1 MDRDIEEM
9 GTRNDAGLTPKQER
23 FARAYVEGGKASEAY
38 RVAYDAGNM
47 KPATVWTE
55 ASLLL
60 GNPKVAARVERL
72 NAEIEEKNRLN
83 ADRLREIV
91 RTGLLNEAQTAES
104 ASARI
109 AAFKLLGELTD
120 VQAFGPQRIET
131 EQKITTAKQA
141 ADQLDDALTA
151 ALTDPNVVQLFD
163 K

>member
-1 MDRDIEEM
+1 M
-9 GTRNDAGLTPKQER
+9 GTKNDAGLTAKQER

-38 RVAYDAGNM
+38 RAAYEASKM

-72 NAEIEEKNRLN
+72 NAEIEKKNRLN
-83 ADRLREIV
+83 GDRLREIV
-91 RTGLLNEAQTAES
+91 RAGLLNEAQTAES

-109 AAFKLLGELTD
+109 TAFKLLGELTD

-131 EQKITTAKQA
+131 EQKITTAAQA
-141 ADQLDDALTA
+141 AGQLDDALA
-151 ALTDPNVVQLFD
+151 AAMTDPNVVQLFE

>member
-1 MDRDIEEM
+1 M
-9 GTRNDAGLTPKQER
+9 TARNDHGLTVKQER
-23 FARAYVEGGKASEAY
+23 FAQAYVRTGKASEAY
-38 RVAYDAGNM
+38 REAYDAGKM

-60 GNPKVAARVERL
+60 DNPKVAARVDRL
-72 NAEIEEKNRLN
+72 NAEIERKNRLN
-83 ADRLREIV
+83 GDKLRETV
-91 RTGLLNEAQTAES
+91 RTGLLHEAQTAES

-109 AAFKLLGELTD
+109 AALKLLGELTD

-131 EQKITTAKQA
+131 EQKITTAQQA

-151 ALTDPNVVQLFD
+151 ALTDPNVVQLFE

>member
-1 MDRDIEEM
+1 MDRDIREM
-9 GTRNDAGLTPKQER
+9 GTRNDAGLTAKQER
-23 FARAYVEGGKASEAY
+23 FARAYVETGKASEAY
-38 RVAYDAGNM
+38 RMAYDAQNM

-55 ASLLL
+55 SSLLL
-60 GNPKVAARVERL
+60 SNQKVAERVERL
-72 NAEIEEKNRLN
+72 NSDIEEKNRLN

-131 EQKITTAKQA
+131 EQKITTAAQA

>member
-1 MDRDIEEM
+1 
-9 GTRNDAGLTPKQER
+9 
-23 FARAYVEGGKASEAY
+23 
-38 RVAYDAGNM
+38 M

-72 NAEIEEKNRLN
+72 NSEIEEKNRLN